1 MDDRDERAY
10 VRGSPPDPWL
20 ERANERAPVLLRAFA
35 VAVQIAAIVATV
47 LLPEIL
53 QLPLICGF
61 VVLSIADA
69 ATFVRFCVRIRQI
82 RLQHH
87 RDVQLAAD
95 KNAREG
101 ELLRLATFA
110 VGTAHEIG
118 TPLSTMAVVVGD
130 LRQRDTPPPDWK
142 ESVEVLW
149 QQIQACKH
157 SLSGLAETSDPPGA
171 GRSRDILA
179 GELVRSLMERIHL
192 LRPEVSVQLR
202 SMRADPDLLV
212 KADLTLAQALLNL
225 VDNAVDVSPRQVEL
239 RTAQHDAK
247 FVIEILDRGPGIS
260 PAVRERLGEAFVT
273 GKEPGHGC
281 GIGVFLARNAIERL
295 GGTVTMLDRAD
306 GGTRVQVVLPA
317 FHKGGQESTVH
328 PVMNE

>member
-1 MDDRDERAY
+1 
-10 VRGSPPDPWL
+10 
-20 ERANERAPVLLRAFA
+20 
-35 VAVQIAAIVATV
+35 
-47 LLPEIL
+47 
-53 QLPLICGF
+53 
-61 VVLSIADA
+61 
-69 ATFVRFCVRIRQI
+69 
-82 RLQHH
+82 
-87 RDVQLAAD
+87 VQLAAD
-95 KNAREG
+95 KNARDG

-118 TPLSTMAVVVGD
+118 TPLSTMLVVVGD
-130 LRQRDTPPPDWK
+130 LRRSDTPPPDWK
-142 ESVEVLW
+142 ESVELLW
-149 QQIQACKH
+149 RQIQACKR
-157 SLSGLAETSDPPGA
+157 SLSGLAGAADSPGV
-171 GRSRDILA
+171 GRSHDILA
-179 GELVRSLMERIHL
+179 GVLVHSLMERIHL

-212 KADLTLAQALLNL
+212 NADLTLTQALLNL
-225 VDNAVDVSPRQVEL
+225 IDNAVDVSPHQVEL

-273 GKEPGHGC
+273 GKEPGQGC

-317 FHKGGQESTVH
+317 FRKGGPGEHRASGH
-328 PVMNE
+328 E